1 VAVKNFYRYNF
12 QKNFEYDKREE
23 FTFKDG
29 GKIYLDFK
37 GKGFDLE
44 N

>member
-1 VAVKNFYRYNF
+1 LKEILRKNLKKEFH
-12 QKNFEYDKREE
+12 YDKREE

-37 GKGFDLE
+37 GKGFD
-44 N
+44 